1 MSAQLRQL
9 TIELE
14 EGDVCF
20 APGDVI
26 SGYIVIGVSQPANGA
41 PPPYGADD
49 GMAEQ
54 NQLEMIELKLRMH
67 GTAKVKGRHKG
78 NPAKELTDVA
88 LDLLGVG
95 ELRQCPDA
103 RQIQPGSEKLVKF
116 ELQLPAAGLCTS
128 LESKSAS
135 VLYTLRVALVYR
147 NFDNE
152 IRRVNAVR
160 GFTVVERFDLAL
172 LPDSYFEPTA
182 HHLVKKFGL
191 FSCTGGQLRLNFS
204 IWRLENRTDRRVDKV
219 AAVLQQVV
227 VVHGSSK
234 TDDLN
239 LLDVSDIHEDN
250 LALFVDQG
258 TTLKIDRY
266 FALPPL
272 PPSTVALDGTE
283 PSALDENTAAAA
295 KMDNKLHHH
304 YLQQHRR
311 SFSGSRRMSF
321 GGTLPAAP
329 GGLQHHFLR
338 VFYQLSLRVKTGGV
352 EVMEINV
359 PIVIGSLPQRTA
371 NGLARSATFDVALSK
386 PPRSAL
392 KAPPAP
398 LPPTTCVPHNTFAR
412 AAHEVAVPP
421 AVFRVGEE
429 VGRPQ
434 ALFMQSRKDACAK
447 LGAPS
452 EMYLCSKSQL
462 TFTNKYPFYV
472 NMPTSSKQSRK
483 VSLLANAIRT
493 ENSFIAALRKEQSL
507 VSEWKKRKD
516 AEEKTRKMST
526 SVQKEKREMAPNSAS
541 SHPSDANLNGAP
553 TIDLRGSVSTD
564 TVLLQQP
571 TQTTEPNA
579 SPPPTVTTVMPT
591 LTIADFKPLTT
602 TVGWT
607 SKLAPAAAQLP
618 PVETTAASNL
628 RRGDS
633 LGDLSGQTV
642 GRIL

>member
-1 MSAQLRQL
+1 
-9 TIELE
+9 
-14 EGDVCF
+14 
-20 APGDVI
+20 
-26 SGYIVIGVSQPANGA
+26 
-41 PPPYGADD
+41 
-49 GMAEQ
+49 MAEQ

-67 GTAKVKGRHKG
+67 GAAKVKGRHKG

-88 LDLLGVG
+88 LDLMDIG
-95 ELRQCPDA
+95 ELKQCPDA

-116 ELQLPAAGLCTS
+116 ELQLPSAGLCTS

-172 LPDSYFEPTA
+172 LPDNYFEPTA

-204 IWRLENRTDRRVDKV
+204 ICRSAFVCGENIIIEGRLENRTDRRVDKV

-283 PSALDENTAAAA
+283 PSALDESTAAAA

-371 NGLARSATFDVALSK
+371 NGLARSATVAAALSK

-398 LPPTTCVPHNTFAR
+398 LPQTTCVPHNTFAR

-452 EMYLCSKSQL
+452 ETYLCSKSQL

-516 AEEKTRKMST
+516 AEEKTRKMSA
-526 SVQKEKREMAPNSAS
+526 SVQSEKREMVPNSAS
-541 SHPSDANLNGAP
+541 SHPPENGAS
-553 TIDLRGSVSTD
+553 TIDPRGSVSTD
-564 TVLLQQP
+564 TVPLQQP
-571 TQTTEPNA
+571 RQTTEQPNA
-579 SPPPTVTTVMPT
+579 SPTPTVTTVMPT
-591 LTIADFKPLTT
+591 PTIVTT

-607 SKLAPAAAQLP
+607 PTLAPAAAQLP

-633 LGDLSGQTV
+633 LGDLIGQTV
-642 GRIL
+642 ARVL